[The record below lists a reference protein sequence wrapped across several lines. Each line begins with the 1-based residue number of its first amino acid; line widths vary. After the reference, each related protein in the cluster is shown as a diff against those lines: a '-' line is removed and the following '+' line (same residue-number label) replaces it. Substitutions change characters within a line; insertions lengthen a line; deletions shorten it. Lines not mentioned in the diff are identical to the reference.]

1 MAGGPGLNMAPTG
14 SSPAYGRR
22 KKYVPDLRELGV
34 LFEGNYLRLTKLL
47 RLLGT
52 ESSVEFD
59 LHASQRFVARVGM
72 RVVETGK
79 YTQTLYLEQLSS
91 AGRWV
96 NDPQMTV
103 RLYHD
108 AGVAE
113 VISCHGHRRI
123 EPANAYPNRFMHHPD
138 EKSQL
143 NRFLAEWLTFCLR
156 HGCRAPVRAP
166 DLFPDGT

>member
-1 MAGGPGLNMAPTG
+1 MAHTG
-14 SSPAYGRR
+14 SSSGYGRR
-22 KKYVPDLRELGV
+22 KKYVPDLRELGA
-34 LFEGNYLRLTKLL
+34 LFEGNYLRLVKLR
-47 RLLGT
+47 RLLGGNDAT
-52 ESSVEFD
+52 EFD
-59 LHASQRFVARVGM
+59 LHTGQQFVARVGM

-143 NRFLAEWLTFCLR
+143 NRFLAEWLSFCLR
-156 HGCRAPVRAP
+156 HGCRTSVRAS
-166 DLFPDGT
+166 DLPAE